1 MPLRRPWA
9 FERGT
14 LWAIDLDVP
23 AAAAAAAA
31 AATPA
36 PPAPLAGA
44 AFGAVRSADVA
55 ELDKVMGPS
64 GHQEAGA
71 RLASGRRCYV
81 ARVAGVIA
89 AYGWV
94 SQGRESIGELER
106 ELHMRPGE
114 AYIWD
119 CATLPAFRRRGLY
132 SALLRYIVGVLRAE
146 GMRRLWIGAS
156 LDNTPSLRSF
166 AAAGFQPVLRLVYL
180 RVLGVRGN
188 WLVGAAAA
196 PPALVVDARRALGA
210 DRERASAAGLSTP
223 AAHRQAIE
231 ESGSWPSSQN

>member
-23 AAAAAAAA
+23 APAPAS

-36 PPAPLAGA
+36 APASLVGA
-44 AFGAVRSADVA
+44 AFGAVTSADVA
-55 ELDKVMGPS
+55 ELDEVMGPS

-81 ARVAGVIA
+81 ARIAGVIA

-106 ELHMRPGE
+106 ELRLRPGE

-132 SALLRYIVGVLRAE
+132 SALLCYIVGVLRAE

-156 LDNTPSLRSF
+156 LDNTPSLRGF
-166 AAAGFQPVLRLVYL
+166 TAAGFRPALRLVYL

-196 PPALVVDARRALGA
+196 PPTLVADARRALGA
-210 DRERASAAGLSTP
+210 DRERASAAGLSTTV
-223 AAHRQAIE
+223 AHRQAIE